1 MGKILFWHRRDLRTE
16 DNIGLFHA
24 LSSGHEVIPVF
35 IFDEHILD
43 KLPANDKRVNLIY
56 NELSKLQAIY
66 TSNGSNLIVRKGDPV
81 DLILELSKTHSCLGV
96 YTNEDYEPY
105 ARERD
110 ESLKIKLEEQG
121 SSFNS
126 FKDQVIFA
134 PGEVLKPDTKPYT
147 VFTPF
152 KRRWLAT
159 LEESDYKSFPSEGK
173 LDALAKLKSDF
184 PSKTQLGIQEAVV
197 VLPELI
203 LKNIDNYE
211 ENRNF
216 PAVNKCSF
224 SSVYL
229 RFGMVSPRFLVRK
242 ALERN
247 ETYLSELIWREF
259 FMVILYYFPDVVV
272 SNFRAKYDGI
282 EWRNNEE
289 EFKKWCAGETGYP
302 IVDAGMRELNETGLM
317 HNRVRMIVASF
328 LCKHLLIDW
337 KWGEAY
343 FAEKLLDFEL
353 SSNNGNWQWAAG
365 TGCDASPYFRV
376 FNPYTQ
382 TKKFDKD
389 LLYIKKWVKDLN
401 EFSYPQPIIEHS
413 EARNRALETYKEGI
427 NKYTNS

>member
-343 FAEKLLDFEL
+343 FAEKLLDYEL

-365 TGCDASPYFRV
+365 TGCDAAPYFRV
-376 FNPYTQ
+376 FNPKLQ
-382 TKKFDKD
+382 LEKFDKNCD
-389 LLYIKKWVKDLN
+389 YVNKWVPEYGTSLYAD
-401 EFSYPQPIIEHS
+401 PIVEHS
-413 EARNRALETYKEGI
+413 FARNRAIETYKTGI
-427 NKYTNS
+427 LS